1 MTVKIIIKRQK
12 VAEFITDAIAASSK
26 TQKEIADEMGLKNPN
41 LITMW
46 KQDKGRVPL
55 NRLLSLAN
63 ALEVDGWFFVRLAL
77 LQYYPQ
83 LYKIIETV
91 SPSLIL
97 TKNEI
102 EMIQSFR
109 KVTDYADPE
118 FRFNSSETRIIAGFR
133 VSNPA

>member
-1 MTVKIIIKRQK
+1 MSVKIIIKRQL
-12 VAEFITDAIAASSK
+12 VAEFITDAIEALSK
-26 TQKEIADEMGLKNPN
+26 TQKDIADEMGLRNPN

-46 KQDKGRVPL
+46 KQNKGRVPL

-63 ALEVDGWFFVRLAL
+63 ALEVDAWFFVRLAL
-77 LQYYPQ
+77 LEYYPQ
-83 LYKIIETV
+83 LHAIIESV

-102 EMIQSFR
+102 EMIKSFR

-133 VSNPA
+133 VSK